1 MSEKK
6 ANLTH
11 GYLLCIS
18 LQQGVFPM
26 IILSFFFLKN
36 ELVDFKVSIFLD
48 LKEITRSMA
57 MIQALL
63 QFCLISPS
71 IWR

>member
-6 ANLTH
+6 ANLIH

-26 IILSFFFLKN
+26 TFFLKN
-36 ELVDFKVSIFLD
+36 ELVDFKVSGFFFFLD
-48 LKEITRSMA
+48 FKEITRSIA

-71 IWR
+71 ICM

>member
-6 ANLTH
+6 ADLTH

-26 IILSFFFLKN
+26 IFLSFFFLKN
-36 ELVDFKVSIFLD
+36 ELVDFKVSVF
-48 LKEITRSMA
+48 
-57 MIQALL
+57 
-63 QFCLISPS
+63 F
-71 IWR
+71 

>member
-26 IILSFFFLKN
+26 TFFLKD
-36 ELVDFKVSIFLD
+36 ELVDFKVSGFFLD
-48 LKEITRSMA
+48 FKEITRSIA
-57 MIQALL
+57 MIQELL
-63 QFCLISPS
+63 QVCLISPS
-71 IWR
+71 ICR

>member
-26 IILSFFFLKN
+26 IILSFFLKN
-36 ELVDFKVSIFLD
+36 ELVDFKVSVFLD
-48 LKEITRSMA
+48 LKEITRSIA

>member
-26 IILSFFFLKN
+26 IILSFFLNN
-36 ELVDFKVSIFLD
+36 ELVDFKVSVFLD
-48 LKEITRSMA
+48 LKEITRSIA

>member
-1 MSEKK
+1 MTFLS
-6 ANLTH
+6 
-11 GYLLCIS
+11 
-18 LQQGVFPM
+18 
-26 IILSFFFLKN
+26 LSFFFLKN

-48 LKEITRSMA
+48 FKEITRSIA

-71 IWR
+71 TIDKEVT

>member
-6 ANLTH
+6 GNLTH

-26 IILSFFFLKN
+26 IFFFFLKN
-36 ELVDFKVSIFLD
+36 ELVDFKVSVFIRF
-48 LKEITRSMA
+48 
-57 MIQALL
+57 
-63 QFCLISPS
+63 
-71 IWR
+71 